1 MSRGDQGIYS
11 SPAKSKMPSSHV
23 SAEVELV
30 VGSKSLE
37 FRGKVF
43 LLERVRRQEE
53 SLEFK
58 KCGKIK
64 FILSHVLYCFK
75 ASVLLLQP

>member
-58 KCGKIK
+58 NVGR
-64 FILSHVLYCFK
+64 
-75 ASVLLLQP
+75 

>member
-11 SPAKSKMPSSHV
+11 SPAKSKMSSSHI
-23 SAEVELV
+23 SAEVERV

-43 LLERVRRQEE
+43 LLETVRRQEE
-53 SLEFK
+53 SLEWED
-58 KCGKIK
+58 
-64 FILSHVLYCFK
+64 
-75 ASVLLLQP
+75 

>member
-11 SPAKSKMPSSHV
+11 SPAKSKMPSSHI
-23 SAEVELV
+23 SAEVEQV

-43 LLERVRRQEE
+43 LLERVRRQQE
-53 SLEFK
+53 SLEWED
-58 KCGKIK
+58 
-64 FILSHVLYCFK
+64 
-75 ASVLLLQP
+75 